1 MKKPNKMAA
10 VKAFLSTNPTATAPQ
25 IAAGLAKQKIKISV
39 GVASNYKSVIKSG
52 SKRARRKK
60 AALKAPAT
68 NLKPQVAKTAA
79 SASSNGFAGHGLAP
93 EVKELLKAG
102 RSLGWK
108 QVKSI
113 ADLMLEL

>member
-10 VKAFLSTNPTATAPQ
+10 VKAFLSTNPTATATQ
-25 IAAGLAKQKIKISV
+25 IAAGLAKQKIRISV

-60 AALKAPAT
+60 AGRKGPAT
-68 NLKPQVAKTAA
+68 TPRPLVAKTTA
-79 SASSNGFAGHGLAP
+79 SASSNGSAGHGLAP

-113 ADLMLEL
+113 VDLMLGM